1 MLRQGSHRRTIYW
14 VRCRKVRHSYRR
26 RCSRPLLNYWIWRI
40 VCLLCLYRFAF
51 DCMATTFRWEYGLTM
66 IRETR
71 PSATRRKKIDWS
83 LEKLGSIRY
92 GLIKSAS
99 NAIGDLMRSNSRFL
113 QPTLSSRI
121 LLSACMLVISM
132 LRSRGVFSW
141 FEERMCC
148 FLVKLYGVPED
159 PYISIFSLGSTL
171 SRLLPPLDYAY
182 MMVLRPNRTSTRKT
196 ISRHMCKRP
205 HLRKS
210 SNRKSKKTVR
220 ERPGT
225 RNVKANYRV
234 SASRPN
240 IVGRSC
246 SKLGQGLSVG
256 CYLSTVPRIEA
267 KTERDNV
274 CTWRGIGQM
283 SRSGLIWYVE
293 AKNKRAL
300 QDRRGSQTIVLLGSS
315 LFDDTL
321 RRIRWM

>member
-1 MLRQGSHRRTIYW
+1 
-14 VRCRKVRHSYRR
+14 
-26 RCSRPLLNYWIWRI
+26 
-40 VCLLCLYRFAF
+40 
-51 DCMATTFRWEYGLTM
+51 MATISRWEYGLTM

-92 GLIKSAS
+92 GFIKSAS

-159 PYISIFSLGSTL
+159 PCISIFSLGSAL

-205 HLRKS
+205 HSRKS
-210 SNRKSKKTVR
+210 SN
-220 ERPGT
+220 
-225 RNVKANYRV
+225 
-234 SASRPN
+234 
-240 IVGRSC
+240 
-246 SKLGQGLSVG
+246 
-256 CYLSTVPRIEA
+256 
-267 KTERDNV
+267 
-274 CTWRGIGQM
+274 
-283 SRSGLIWYVE
+283 
-293 AKNKRAL
+293 
-300 QDRRGSQTIVLLGSS
+300 
-315 LFDDTL
+315 
-321 RRIRWM
+321 